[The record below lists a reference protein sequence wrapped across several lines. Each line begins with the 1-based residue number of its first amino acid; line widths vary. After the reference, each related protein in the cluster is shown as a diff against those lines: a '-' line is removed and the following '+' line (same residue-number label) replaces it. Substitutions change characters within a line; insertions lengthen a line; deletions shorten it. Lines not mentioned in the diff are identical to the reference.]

1 MLKHEP
7 SFKTVSSLHDFLCT
21 ILPLQKIL
29 QTAVI
34 SNGPLL
40 GIAYKSISGGAVVG
54 RLAAGRGKNIQ
65 YTSCDQGLDLFFDAQ
80 EDVKMLL
87 VLWIE
92 ELEGLFSLGRDKRV
106 HLAVIMSDCYSCKK
120 NGVRGRELHG
130 EKKYFSKKRFGK

>member
-1 MLKHEP
+1 
-7 SFKTVSSLHDFLCT
+7 
-21 ILPLQKIL
+21 
-29 QTAVI
+29 
-34 SNGPLL
+34 
-40 GIAYKSISGGAVVG
+40 
-54 RLAAGRGKNIQ
+54 
-65 YTSCDQGLDLFFDAQ
+65 
-80 EDVKMLL
+80 MLL